1 MKIFHYQLVYLKFYG
16 FSIYNYFWYYVIMIY
31 YIPIGYY
38 SSLAILLI
46 VTIDIASV
54 VIDRRST
61 TVGYDKD
68 YNDNINVLGM
78 N

>member
-1 MKIFHYQLVYLKFYG
+1 
-16 FSIYNYFWYYVIMIY
+16 MIY

-46 VTIDIASV
+46 VPIDIASV

-61 TVGYDKD
+61 TVRYDKD

-78 N
+78 NQT